1 MNNIGPAIK
10 VGLTVIVIAVMGY
23 WATMM
28 LAKGSCAGKEEN
40 LVVHAYFADATNLVE
55 KSRVQIA
62 GLAMGHLVSR
72 ELNVEPPRRELI
84 VEKRF
89 AKITVALDN
98 KVTLYSNA
106 RVFKKSASLLGEF
119 YLEID
124 PGTHEWLDARGR
136 RHVGEKLRSGD
147 EIRFVV
153 EGVST
158 EQVIRQTEKLF
169 KQINDVIPTLNSIA
183 GDIRAFT
190 KPQGPLASITKNI
203 DDGIAENRETIKL
216 TLVNIEKI
224 TRDVRKITDGADKN
238 VEGILVD
245 IKQITSAVR
254 TLVGRGDKEVE
265 ATADKVKSSLD
276 KLASAIDKLD
286 NALGNVQDITAGVEK
301 GEGTVGR
308 LLKDEALVDDVESVV
323 KDASGFVRSLTGLQT
338 VVGLRTEYN
347 FQANSIKTYASVEIR
362 PRPDKYY
369 LIELIDD
376 PRGARTV
383 TERQTRSDDPS
394 KPAVVREEL
403 VETTDAFRFS
413 FMFAKRISFATF
425 RFGIKESTGGVG
437 VDLHAWNDRINF
449 NTDLF
454 DFGSNIWPRMKVMA
468 AWEFFKRLY
477 VVGGI
482 DDVFNDRP
490 LDGGGG
496 GRDYFAGMQLRFND
510 EDLKTLLMFGG
521 SAIGGA
527 GK

>member
-1 MNNIGPAIK
+1 VKNLGPAIK
-10 VGLTVIVIAVMGY
+10 VGVTIIVVVILGY

-62 GLAMGHLVSR
+62 GLHMGHLVSR
-72 ELNVEPPRRELI
+72 ELNVSPPRQELI
-84 VEKRF
+84 DQKRF
-89 AKITVALDN
+89 AKITVALDRS
-98 KVTLYSNA
+98 VVLYSNA
-106 RVFKKSASLLGEF
+106 RIFKKSASLLGEY

-124 PGTHEWLDARGR
+124 PGTHDYKDKQGR
-136 RHVGEKLRSGD
+136 RHLNERIKSGD
-147 EIRFVV
+147 EIRIVI
-153 EGVST
+153 EGVTT

-169 KQINDVIPTLNSIA
+169 RQINDIIPTLNRIA
-183 GDIRAFT
+183 SDIRSFT
-190 KPQGPLASITKNI
+190 KPQGPLDSITKNI
-203 DDGIAENRETIKL
+203 DDGISENRKTIKA
-216 TLVNIEKI
+216 TLANIEQI
-224 TRDVRKITDGADKN
+224 TRDVRKITQGADKN
-238 VEGILVD
+238 VEGILAD
-245 IKQITSAVR
+245 IKQITGAVR
-254 TLVGRGDKEVE
+254 SLVGKGDKEVE
-265 ATADKVKSSLD
+265 ATAGKVKSSLD

-286 NALGNVQDITAGVEK
+286 SALGNMQQITDGIEK

-308 LLKDEALVDDVESVV
+308 LLKDDTLVDDVESVV

-338 VVGLRTEYN
+338 IVGLRSEYN

-383 TERQTRSDDPS
+383 TTRQVRSDDPS
-394 KPAVVREEL
+394 KPAVTREEI

-437 VDLHAWNDRINF
+437 LDLHVFEDRLSLQS
-449 NTDLF
+449 DLF
-454 DFGSNIWPRMKVMA
+454 DFGSNVWPRMKVLA

-477 VVGGI
+477 VVGGV
-482 DDVFNDRP
+482 DDLFNDRP

-510 EDLKTLLMFGG
+510 EDLKALLLFGG

-527 GK
+527 SK